1 MQWRRRWREEESEWG
16 WWGINNRFHKVITQK
31 KGNEHWTC
39 SGHKMFVEKPISHT
53 AHNKLH
59 MGHTIAIRRKYKRV
73 LIYFLY
79 IDQNIFL
86 FPIYVFIDDYRNS
99 IFLIY
104 VFLFSLFVKKIGDKE
119 MVFSIFSHEI
129 IYKKE

>member
-1 MQWRRRWREEESEWG
+1 
-16 WWGINNRFHKVITQK
+16 
-31 KGNEHWTC
+31 
-39 SGHKMFVEKPISHT
+39 
-53 AHNKLH
+53 